1 MTKIKDRFHM
11 TYLVIA
17 GLVIYTALIF
27 TPAVWAGDW
36 HELRDLDSGQL
47 SEKILEYEKV
57 LEQNPSDYNTIKGL
71 GIAYHTKAQKD
82 AKKFAPKAVEFLSK
96 AHEINKNDKE
106 AMCYLGSATT
116 MMGKTTWN
124 PIKKT
129 SYVNKGIALMDKAV
143 ELDPDNVSVRMTRA
157 MNSIRLPS
165 MFSRRDIAVE
175 DLEHLVDIFE
185 KKPESYASIKKEV
198 YHNLAEL
205 YSKADEQDKAEK
217 FRRLAE
223 NQ

>member
-47 SEKILEYEKV
+47 YEKILEFEKV

-96 AHEINKNDKE
+96 AHEINKNDNE
-106 AMCYLGSATT
+106 TMCYFGSATT
-116 MMGKTTWN
+116 MMAKTTWN

-165 MFSRRDIAVE
+165 MFNRRDIAVE
-175 DLEHLVDIFE
+175 DFE
-185 KKPESYASIKKEV
+185 YLASLIEKNPEVSASIKKDV
-198 YHNLAEL
+198 YTNLAEL
-205 YSKADEQDKAEK
+205 YEKKDDKNRADKYRMLAEK
-217 FRRLAE
+217 L
-223 NQ
+223 

>member
-11 TYLVIA
+11 SRLITA
-17 GLVIYTALIF
+17 GIIVFTAFLF
-27 TPAVWAGDW
+27 APGVWAGDW
-36 HELRDLDSGQL
+36 HELRGLDSSQL
-47 SEKILEYEKV
+47 SEKI
-57 LEQNPSDYNTIKGL
+57 QNPSDYNTIKSL
-71 GIAYHTKAQKD
+71 GIACHTKARED

-106 AMCYLGSATT
+106 TMCYLGSATT
-116 MMGKTTWN
+116 MMAKTTWN
-124 PIKKT
+124 PFKKT
-129 SYVNKGIALMDKAV
+129 SYVDKGIALMDKAV

-165 MFSRRDIAVE
+165 MFNRRDIAVE
-175 DLEHLVDIFE
+175 DFEHLVDIIE

-205 YSKADEQDKAEK
+205 HSKAGDQAKAEK
-217 FRRLAE
+217 FKNLAE
-223 NQ
+223 TH